1 MYLYGVID
9 MRFLKRFN
17 SILLKLAG
25 WSVMFFIA
33 SIAVI
38 IPYEVFGR
46 YVLGNMEMWAN
57 EFSQYAL
64 VWASMMGGAVGLK
77 RGYQVG
83 ITTLIER
90 LPSAP
95 AKVVQA
101 SGYAAMLVF
110 LAFMTYYGMV
120 QTIINQNQ
128 TSSTLGISMSIP
140 YAALP
145 VGFFIMFFLTVE
157 QLADFLHSVPAGRQ

>member
-17 SILLKLAG
+17 NILLKLAG

-33 SIAVI
+33 SIALI

-90 LPSAP
+90 LPPAP